1 MPRSCAERE
10 KNHGLRLIDANNQI
24 ALRATFHALRKTA
37 NPSRA
42 ADHRCAALIACFRTG
57 SAMNTRSAWRDE

>member
-1 MPRSCAERE
+1 
-10 KNHGLRLIDANNQI
+10 LIDANNQI

-42 ADHRCAALIACFRTG
+42 ADHRCAALVACFRTG